1 MRATQAPEQWQL
13 LLTALKHD
21 DVDEAHRICM
31 KYQFGKTEE
40 PPKKILE
47 KKPYRLYKYHYKMPS
62 GKQGVENSTAKM
74 AKLMGLKPGTVTFQ
88 FKDGSD
94 TATWVK
100 GQRKGWELT
109 RVPKTG
115 GV

>member
-40 PPKKILE
+40 PPKPIPVK
-47 KKPYRLYKYHYKMPS
+47 KKPYRLYKYHYITPC
-62 GKQGVENSTAKM
+62 GKHGTELSTPKM
-74 AKLMGLKPGTVTFQ
+74 AKRMGIKPGTVSMQ
-88 FKDGSD
+88 FKNKD
-94 TATWVK
+94 TAVWTK
-100 GQRKGWELT
+100 GPRAGWKL
-109 RVPKTG
+109 RRDPR
-115 GV
+115 

>member
-1 MRATQAPEQWQL
+1 MRATQAPAEWQL

-47 KKPYRLYKYHYKMPS
+47 KKPYRLYKYHYTTPS

-74 AKLMGLKPGTVTFQ
+74 AKLMGIEQGTVTFQ
-88 FKDGSD
+88 DGSD
-94 TATWVK
+94 KAVCVK

-109 RVPKTG
+109 RVAKTG
-115 GV
+115 GS